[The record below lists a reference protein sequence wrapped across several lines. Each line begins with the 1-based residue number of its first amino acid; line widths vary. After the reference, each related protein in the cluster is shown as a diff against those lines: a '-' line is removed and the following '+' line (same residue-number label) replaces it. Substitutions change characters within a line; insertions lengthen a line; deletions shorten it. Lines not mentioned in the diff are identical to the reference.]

1 MLAAALLLAAAFVGT
16 QSWRAIGSHPLAAHF
31 GWSPD
36 PAATRQL
43 LEELGDEKY
52 FSQAA
57 DEAMRKAS
65 KPRLST

>member
-43 LEELGDEKY
+43 LEELGD
-52 FSQAA
+52 
-57 DEAMRKAS
+57 
-65 KPRLST
+65 